1 MIAQQRAQ
9 LAVGRDEISRIDGRV
24 IELQER
30 LERKRMMNQQ
40 LANQISAATSAK
52 QEQLRVIQQSMMAA
66 GNNGTGTGTT
76 PGKNKNKPVST
87 VEPFQRQPH
96 GGAVPKGEDLHN
108 NINKNH
114 HGGQGYLDEKD
125 AKYQT
130 LPFSRYNNNGVA
142 NKKDLQNVRF
152 SEAPPSTDYQR
163 SYIDHQGNYSNDNNN
178 GNNVAKSGLSASLK
192 PMSSVAPV
200 VMQSQ
205 SRDSSP
211 DDLSGS
217 GKSKPALPPKPV
229 NPPLERNG
237 SVSPP
242 PYVPAPPPGLSS
254 DTSPENAESS
264 ITVLRGKRYQEGGGV
279 GQHPSEEGT
288 SVDDDMPSEEDEDHS
303 NGGQGKHRSLKLVDH
318 VVHVE

>member
-1 MIAQQRAQ
+1 MFQMIAQQRAQ

-40 LANQISAATSAK
+40 LANQISAATTAK
-52 QEQLRVIQQSMMAA
+52 QEQLRAIQQSMMAA
-66 GNNGTGTGTT
+66 GSNGTGIGTT
-76 PGKNKNKPVST
+76 AGKNKNKPVST

-114 HGGQGYLDEKD
+114 HGGQGGYLDEKD

-130 LPFSRYNNNGVA
+130 LPFSRYTNNGVA

-152 SEAPPSTDYQR
+152 SEVPPATDYQR

-178 GNNVAKSGLSASLK
+178 GNNVPKSGISGSLK

-200 VMQSQ
+200 VMH

-254 DTSPENAESS
+254 DTSPENPDSS
-264 ITVLRGKRYQEGGGV
+264 ITVLRGKRYQDGV
-279 GQHPSEEGT
+279 GGQHPSEEGT

-303 NGGQGKHRSLKLVDH
+303 NGGQGKHGYLF
-318 VVHVE
+318 